1 MSNGITSTAI
11 TPEKA
16 AIVTRFQAM
25 ESEGWQALDK
35 MTSAE
40 IAELEED
47 INNACVHGLSF
58 DHPHNQAI
66 SNAAEALRQERI
78 RRDIEMQERQR
89 EQQRRTANIHEAAS
103 LVSKARDC
111 CLYAAQV
118 ERTASYTQPPIEP
131 PDVAAMDDG
140 ELSRTLDSYRAEL
153 MQIGNTP
160 ETESEQ
166 SSLIALLKTP
176 EAKAVSRELKADADA
191 HAKRRESL
199 QAAAQAVRD
208 EIERRESEQAAAES
222 EREEIAENLPSI
234 VADLQ
239 ARITE
244 LESEK
249 VG

>member
-1 MSNGITSTAI
+1 MNFGILVADI
-11 TPEKA
+11 APEKA

-25 ESEGWQALDK
+25 ESEGWQALAK

-40 IAELEED
+40 IAELEAD
-47 INNACVHGLSF
+47 IDSARVSGLSF

-66 SNAAEALRQERI
+66 ANVAEALRNERI

-89 EQQRRTANIHEAAS
+89 EQQRRTANIHEAAN
-103 LVSKARDC
+103 LVSMARDC
-111 CLYAAQV
+111 CQYAAQV
-118 ERTASYTQPPIEP
+118 ERTASYTQPPIES

-140 ELSRTLDSYRAEL
+140 ELSRTLDGYRAEL
-153 MQIGNTP
+153 TQIGSAP
-160 ETESEQ
+160 ETKSEQ

-176 EAKAVSRELKADADA
+176 EAKAISRELKADADA

-208 EIERRESEQAAAES
+208 EIERRESERAAAEA

-234 VADLQ
+234 VAELQ
-239 ARITE
+239 ARIAE
-244 LESEK
+244 IESEK

>member
-25 ESEGWQALDK
+25 ESEGWQALET
-35 MTSAE
+35 MSSAE
-40 IAELEED
+40 IAELEAD

-66 SNAAEALRQERI
+66 SNASEALRQERI

-131 PDVAAMDDG
+131 PDVGAMNDG
-140 ELSRTLDSYRAEL
+140 ELSRTLDGYRAEL
-153 MQIGNTP
+153 MQIGSTP
-160 ETESEQ
+160 ETKSEQ

-176 EAKAVSRELKADADA
+176 EAKAISRELKADADA

-199 QAAAQAVRD
+199 QAAAQAVRG
-208 EIERRESEQAAAES
+208 EIERRAAEKAAS
-222 EREEIAENLPSI
+222 EAEREEIADNLPSI

-239 ARITE
+239 ARIAE